1 MTSFK
6 RRKENTLDKLESDL
20 TNNNKDNPAM
30 TLAMNYLR
38 VLGKNRR
45 PMTMVPRTAA
55 QYTRTN
61 SKGSNYTPT
70 VKPPYNNAHLD
81 RFEDCFRSDK
91 LVQNGIVKRTELVI
105 GQHGKIILD
114 VTDEYDTQDDRN
126 EALKKINNNTTYQ
139 DAKKQIQK
147 LHMKEG
153 INFHNKLKAA
163 VIQAKVYGRSAIE
176 LIGSDTTATT
186 ADNTTGIS
194 GLSLPQSLHVLNSK
208 RIGQVEID
216 PTTWEFLGCRYLDL
230 DKGPSGMD
238 DLLEAD
244 QLIYFANRDF
254 HVSPGSLYYGLSE
267 LEGVIDGSDSKRIA
281 KQEDIKEIMKSNWA
295 PFLILKF
302 INPNI
307 SVSQMQEIVNGL
319 QPGLPFAHKQDIE
332 TEKIDLSS
340 DLQKLTECVDFLN
353 RESLR
358 ELGVPAFLGGYEQ
371 IANYA
376 NSQQVLLSYREI
388 ELQADRTWIKD
399 IIQPQWLNKLF
410 YQILGIED
418 YDENIPEVK
427 LSYEFEDVS
436 FETTL
441 DKINSSLLLFDRSLI
456 SGEKV
461 LKIAGYEDEIE
472 EYKLR
477 KEEEDRRKLEMQ
489 KQFLNKKLSGD
500 DSEDDTADDSAADE
514 EDSGSGEMKD
524 GGRRLPKKPFGRQV
538 TSTSTT
544 NKKRQASIDAD
555 LYHKFEETLDA
566 IRDG

>member
-6 RRKENTLDKLESDL
+6 RRKDNTLDKLESDF
-20 TNNNKDNPAM
+20 KDNPAM
-30 TLAMNYLR
+30 IAAMNYLR
-38 VLGKNRR
+38 VSGKNRR
-45 PMTMVPRTAA
+45 PTTMVPRTAA
-55 QYTRTN
+55 QYG
-61 SKGSNYTPT
+61 KGRSGSHYTPT

-91 LVQNGIVKRTELVI
+91 LVQNGIVKRTELVL
-105 GQHGKIILD
+105 GHHGKIVLD
-114 VTDEYDTQDDRN
+114 VTDEYDTEDDRN
-126 EALKKINNNTTYQ
+126 EALQKVNNNTQYQ

-147 LHMKEG
+147 LHMKQG
-153 INFHNKLKAA
+153 IDFHNKLKSA

-176 LIGSDTTATT
+176 LIGGGSTSASTE
-186 ADNTTGIS
+186 TG
-194 GLSLPQSLHVLNSK
+194 GVSLPTGLHVINSK

-216 PTTWEFLGCRYLDL
+216 PITWEFRGCRYLDL

-307 SVSQMQEIVNGL
+307 SVAQMQEIVNGL
-319 QPGLPFAHKQDIE
+319 QPGLPFGHKQDIE

-340 DLQKLTECVDFLN
+340 DLQKLTDCIDFLN
-353 RESLR
+353 RETLR
-358 ELGVPAFLGGYEQ
+358 ELGVPSFLGGYEQ

-410 YQILGIED
+410 YQILGLDD

-427 LSYEFEDVS
+427 LSYEFEDIT

-441 DKINSSLLLFDRSLI
+441 DNINSSLLLFDRSLI

-461 LKIAGYEDEIE
+461 LKVADYEDEIE

-477 KEEEDRRKLEMQ
+477 KEEEDRQKLEMMQ
-489 KQFLNKKLSGD
+489 KQFLDKAEANGD
-500 DSEDDTADDSAADE
+500 EDE
-514 EDSGSGEMKD
+514 EEDEDSDDAREEPALDKE
-524 GGRRLPKKPFGRQV
+524 GRRKTIPKKPFGRQTT

-544 NKKRQASIDAD
+544 NKKRQASIIDSD
-555 LYHKFEETLDA
+555 LYRKFAETLDA